1 MIKKKKIPLVRP
13 SKVEV
18 LGNILFGVNMTE
30 WQDQGFSGLRGQ
42 ENPMHYGAPGHWKA
56 HKFTH

>member
-56 HKFTH
+56 YKFTH

>member
-1 MIKKKKIPLVRP
+1 MGVLEILLLTAQLITEMETNDKKKIPLVRP

-30 WQDQGFSGLRGQ
+30 
-42 ENPMHYGAPGHWKA
+42 
-56 HKFTH
+56 

>member
-1 MIKKKKIPLVRP
+1 MGVLEILLLTAQLITEMETNDKKKKIPLVRP

-30 WQDQGFSGLRGQ
+30 
-42 ENPMHYGAPGHWKA
+42 
-56 HKFTH
+56 